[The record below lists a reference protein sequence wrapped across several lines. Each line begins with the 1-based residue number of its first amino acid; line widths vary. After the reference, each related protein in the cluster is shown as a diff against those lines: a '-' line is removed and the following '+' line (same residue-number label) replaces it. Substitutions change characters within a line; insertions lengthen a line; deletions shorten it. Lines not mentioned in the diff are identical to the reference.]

1 METKF
6 SKFLNNSVINENT
19 KHKTYKL
26 FLSDIKKSLI
36 GDFKHT
42 REQSD
47 EYINLY
53 NDLFKKL
60 WQNGFSPR
68 ESIVSTQRPGFKID
82 DDNITESNI
91 INIDD
96 DYDILLNDLLSN
108 NNKSII
114 NNINKY
120 YERYSSIIYSD
131 KRLTERVKNNYKN
144 LLKIYKDKNDI
155 KI

>member
-6 SKFLNNSVINENT
+6 SNFLNDSIISEGKN
-19 KHKTYKL
+19 HRTYKM
-26 FLSDIKKSLI
+26 FLSDVKKSLI

-42 REQSD
+42 REQSN

-60 WQNGFSPR
+60 WQSGFSPR

-82 DDNITESNI
+82 NKNIKESI
-91 INIDD
+91 IVDMDD
-96 DYDILLNDLLSN
+96 DYDIILNDLKNNSN
-108 NNKSII
+108 ISII
-114 NNINKY
+114 YNINKY
-120 YERYSSIIYSD
+120 YEKYSGIIYSD

-144 LLKIYKDKNDI
+144 LLKIYKEKYDYKL
-155 KI
+155 